1 MRKIRFFYFGLSFI
15 VHCFSDIQLL
25 WRKHEIGKNN
35 MICSDM
41 FTIIRENRVPLSKRS
56 YCFSRL
62 FLPDLPG
69 LLSLA
74 GIPVK
79 SLKLYLLNTSFC
91 DQSETCVHILFL
103 INFSSILV
111 TTIRSRVKKSMGNFF
126 VRSRKASNL
135 LRHAGSGLGQP
146 VKIL

>member
-25 WRKHEIGKNN
+25 WRKHEIGKTN

-41 FTIIRENRVPLSKRS
+41 FTVIRENRVPLSKRS
-56 YCFSRL
+56 CCFSRL

-69 LLSLA
+69 SLSLA

-103 INFSSILV
+103 INFFLDSSYDHQITRQEVDGQLFC
-111 TTIRSRVKKSMGNFF
+111 SKSKG
-126 VRSRKASNL
+126 K
-135 LRHAGSGLGQP
+135 
-146 VKIL
+146 